1 MFFCVALDCDRTTQA
16 IEFCARKTSFVTDI
30 SVDLDEEPNSGSEMR
45 RFKECHAKIPATDNS
60 DVPAGL
66 LWD

>member
-1 MFFCVALDCDRTTQA
+1 MFFAWRWIATEQRGPSN
-16 IEFCARKTSFVTDI
+16 FCARKTSFVTDI